1 MESESDITHVTYCSS
16 DKNYQ
21 GKLKARGA
29 KTNQEAVIVIQIIG
43 KESMGQV
50 SDNVNKEEELIA
62 RETVEVELTFL
73 ESFLDLV
80 SETEKR
86 KLKINSKMSR
96 LVG

>member
-21 GKLKARGA
+21 GKLKARGGKA
-29 KTNQEAVIVIQIIG
+29 NQEAITVNQIIG

-50 SDNVNKEEELIA
+50 SDNVNKKEEMNA

-73 ESFLDLV
+73 GSFLDLV

-86 KLKINSKMSR
+86 KLKINSKMSG